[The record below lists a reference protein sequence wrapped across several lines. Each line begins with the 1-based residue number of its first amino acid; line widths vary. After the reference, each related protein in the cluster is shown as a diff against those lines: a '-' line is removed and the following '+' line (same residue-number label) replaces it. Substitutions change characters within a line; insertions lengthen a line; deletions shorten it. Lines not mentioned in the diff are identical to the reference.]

1 MAGIIVYNIDAR
13 TLLMG
18 VERSRYDIIGY
29 TNYDKKTDTKTGRKI
44 SEFIARFPQYPG
56 MEGRLR
62 VKFPDI
68 DLDSFLLDESDKRLG
83 PGNICSFINI
93 MLPDDVINDRMP
105 DSMHLVNQ
113 GIGCAL
119 SRKGRYKGY
128 PKGQVDAKDGGSIV
142 ETALREF
149 REEVIFDLKT
159 ILVKDAAGNIDVKKL
174 PTPTIRSDLDLNT
187 LYDIRSHGG
196 YNFYYVQVNDG
207 TAKDI
212 LDAYEKEKYHSELFD
227 VGFYDPM
234 AINLSYL
241 NDPSKQVTN
250 YYGNVLFPLPKPEA
264 YESPSKRQ
272 KRGGDINY
280 HLLSDKYKNKLL
292 FM

>member
-1 MAGIIVYNIDAR
+1 
-13 TLLMG
+13 
-18 VERSRYDIIGY
+18 
-29 TNYDKKTDTKTGRKI
+29 
-44 SEFIARFPQYPG
+44 
-56 MEGRLR
+56 
-62 VKFPDI
+62 
-68 DLDSFLLDESDKRLG
+68 
-83 PGNICSFINI
+83 
-93 MLPDDVINDRMP
+93 MP

-128 PKGQVDAKDGGSIV
+128 PKGQVDAKDGGSLV

-159 ILVKDAAGNIDVKKL
+159 ILVKDAAGNIDVKRL

-207 TAKDI
+207 TAKNI

-227 VGFYDPM
+227 VGFSLKEIFSFSKEITP
-234 AINLSYL
+234 NLL
-241 NDPSKQVTN
+241 L
-250 YYGNVLFPLPKPEA
+250 GNIELIVHIF
-264 YESPSKRQ
+264 
-272 KRGGDINY
+272 
-280 HLLSDKYKNKLL
+280 LL
-292 FM
+292 FL